1 MILDPLPALIYAV
14 QVMKFLKKLIV
25 KTLKDRKES
34 RDRLVSASNSGPR
47 DENGDP
53 SSRQLLHLME
63 ANKEEGL
70 DTFEVEM
77 KDKEESAEEEEE
89 YAEPREILG
98 VNSSLI
104 IITMEVL
111 ERSRKVGRKR
121 GR

>member
-1 MILDPLPALIYAV
+1 MLDPLPAL
-14 QVMKFLKKLIV
+14 M
-25 KTLKDRKES
+25 
-34 RDRLVSASNSGPR
+34 LVSASNSGPR
-47 DENGDP
+47 DENGDQ

>member
-1 MILDPLPALIYAV
+1 MVIRAV
-14 QVMKFLKKLIV
+14 
-25 KTLKDRKES
+25 
-34 RDRLVSASNSGPR
+34 
-47 DENGDP
+47 
-53 SSRQLLHLME
+53 
-63 ANKEEGL
+63 
-70 DTFEVEM
+70 EVEM